1 MSKSS
6 FPLSMSAHPWR
17 PLALLGLLCAGVT
30 CAAQT
35 VQGPLGAPLA
45 LPVPAPAP
53 TMTDRT
59 PSAPMTAPA
68 EAVSEPQPQQ
78 PEPAA
83 AAPPVAIPAST
94 PAVQEAQTALAP
106 VPAAAASAPAASQ
119 GRVEAGFGAAHLSGA
134 SGDWRDAYVRGMFR
148 AAPGTTINAELAS
161 QGHFN
166 ERGTLGAV
174 SVLQDLSPD
183 WFVMGG
189 VGAGTADFQYR
200 VRADVGVF
208 RKWGN
213 ERRWVSGVS
222 LMRGLSGDDVHR
234 DWLLTLTTAYHAPAG
249 WVGEGGLLLNH
260 SQPGSV
266 NAVRGFGAATL
277 GDEGK
282 HLWSL
287 RLEHGREAYLP
298 AGVNAASGSNVSFTS
313 SEVSTQLRQWLG
325 KNYGLSASLQYYRNP
340 YYKRMGGTV
349 GMFFDF

>member
-1 MSKSS
+1 M
-6 FPLSMSAHPWR
+6 A
-17 PLALLGLLCAGVT
+17 
-30 CAAQT
+30 
-35 VQGPLGAPLA
+35 
-45 LPVPAPAP
+45 VPAL
-53 TMTDRT
+53 
-59 PSAPMTAPA
+59 APA
-68 EAVSEPQPQQ
+68 EVASEPQPA
-78 PEPAA
+78 PAPAA
-83 AAPPVAIPAST
+83 AAP
-94 PAVQEAQTALAP
+94 
-106 VPAAAASAPAASQ
+106 AAEVSR

-134 SGDWRDAYVRGMFR
+134 SGDWRDAYVRGNFR

-166 ERGTLGAV
+166 QRGTLGAV

-189 VGAGTADFQYR
+189 IGAGTADFQYR

-208 RKWGN
+208 RKWGE
-213 ERRWVSGVS
+213 ERRWVTGAS

-234 DWLLTLTTAYHAPAG
+234 DWLLSLTTAYHAPAG

-277 GDEGK
+277 GEEGR
-282 HLWSL
+282 HLWSV

-298 AGVNAASGSNVSFTS
+298 AGVSAGSGSSVSFTS
-313 SEVSTQLRQWLG
+313 TEVSTQLRQWLG
-325 KNYGLSASLQYYRNP
+325 KSYGLSASLQYYRNP